1 MPLTL
6 CRFQFCGFYYLFQF
20 AADDEPCRLVCRIA
34 CCREHVRIVLDC
46 PCPTFDIGG
55 IVSLTLGVS
64 DLCIVAENCRSE
76 FCYKFLFCIR
86 FVPESRSLVE
96 SVKSRLVSSRVTK
109 FMKYRAIVSGLVAEL
124 FEQWAAEMRVSP
136 HAYIFVVSVRAS
148 SCAIFQP
155 RFLTLPTCVP
165 ITVWDKPLR
174 TTYAG
179 YPTLSAVIM
188 VHALKRVLYDTRH
201 NYSVFKVQLTTEVR
215 RRVVICFLLQM
226 WTRDVSALCMVSP
239 CQLPPTDRFCL
250 KDILL
255 SPQANQ
261 C

>member
-1 MPLTL
+1 
-6 CRFQFCGFYYLFQF
+6 
-20 AADDEPCRLVCRIA
+20 
-34 CCREHVRIVLDC
+34 
-46 PCPTFDIGG
+46 
-55 IVSLTLGVS
+55 
-64 DLCIVAENCRSE
+64 
-76 FCYKFLFCIR
+76 
-86 FVPESRSLVE
+86 
-96 SVKSRLVSSRVTK
+96 
-109 FMKYRAIVSGLVAEL
+109 
-124 FEQWAAEMRVSP
+124 MRVSP

-201 NYSVFKVQLTTEVR
+201 NYSVFKVQLTTRDVD
-215 RRVVICFLLQM
+215 VALSTNYPIM